1 MENAHALPPH
11 PSTSK
16 ITLYFSRSFSKT
28 HSLHQSPLLSPHCN
42 LKLSI
47 FLLGKTR
54 PCPST
59 NPGCVSTNPQSS
71 SFAFPWR
78 IPGNVIQKLQE
89 AMQKN
94 AKIRVIED
102 APNGNRHH
110 TNATIV
116 CINFFGLSSQY
127 LQAEVDG
134 GFDRDV
140 LEFFVEGDVVANRSM
155 DTKVT
160 YVYPFTTA
168 LGDSQGQE
176 ERVKKILD
184 ELGWYVP
191 SFYSM
196 D

>member
-1 MENAHALPPH
+1 MIC
-11 PSTSK
+11 SC
-16 ITLYFSRSFSKT
+16 R
-28 HSLHQSPLLSPHCN
+28 
-42 LKLSI
+42 
-47 FLLGKTR
+47 KTR

-184 ELGWYVP
+184 ELGW
-191 SFYSM
+191 SGSIFYFDARLSSTGSPLEAKASLSL
-196 D
+196 DVSSLIRKLDVSSYLQGGSIVTVTKP